1 MSLTGDNA
9 KNNDT
14 CARYLHKMMG
24 YIYDEYLNLML
35 VYDKLMRFKG
45 EASKIDYLAY
55 VDNLIVKA
63 ILKSLG
69 LSTYKDAVVFLDRV
83 SDNS

>member
-1 MSLTGDNA
+1 
-9 KNNDT
+9 
-14 CARYLHKMMG
+14 
-24 YIYDEYLNLML
+24 ML
-35 VYDKLMRFKG
+35 VHDKLMRFKG

-69 LSTYKDAVVFLDRV
+69 LSTYKDAIAFLDRV
-83 SDNS
+83 SDNG